1 MKEKRH
7 HRKRFRNRRFLTS
20 GKKLT
25 PVGIIF
31 LTAAGLA
38 MAYLTDRTRI
48 VNQIS
53 VGSNTVSIKEEF
65 EPPRKQETGDNIFKK
80 KIQIENTDKTDSFI
94 RVFMEFS
101 DSSIKDLAQISP
113 DGENWYPASEYI
125 SSSFQKLPENWIYLS
140 EAEDPL
146 LGGYYYYTQP
156 VKAKET
162 TVPLADRILVT
173 YSDASQ
179 IRDFDIL
186 VTADSIQTYINEEN
200 EDGSF
205 TAKDVS
211 EEAGSWKMA
220 WTEYMERR

>member
-1 MKEKRH
+1 MKEKWYRQ
-7 HRKRFRNRRFLTS
+7 KLFRNRRFVS
-20 GKKLT
+20 CVKRFT
-25 PVGIIF
+25 PAAIIC
-31 LTAAGLA
+31 LTAAGLT
-38 MAYLTDRTRI
+38 MAYLTYRTRI
-48 VNQIS
+48 LNQIL
-53 VGSNTVSIKEEF
+53 VGSNTITITEEF
-65 EPPRKQETGDNIFKK
+65 EPPKKQETGDNIFKK

-101 DSSIKDLAQISP
+101 DSSIKDLAKISP
-113 DGENWYPASEYI
+113 DGEDWYPASEYI
-125 SSSFQKLPENWIYLS
+125 SSDFQNLPENWIYLS
-140 EAEDPL
+140 EEEEPL
-146 LGGYYYYTQP
+146 LGGYYYYTVP

-179 IRDFDIL
+179 IQDFDIL

-211 EEAGSWKMA
+211 EEADGWKMA
-220 WTEYMERR
+220 WMEYMERR